1 MNSIKD
7 GQYVY
12 NIIDDKEMSFMIEK
26 IPYFIGTYKEQNN
39 QDNENL
45 CYISVITNKD
55 NKDIDL
61 DLYNKMISKM
71 KNI

>member
-26 IPYFIGTYKEQNN
+26 IPYYIGTYKEQNN

-45 CYISVITNKD
+45 CCISVITIKD